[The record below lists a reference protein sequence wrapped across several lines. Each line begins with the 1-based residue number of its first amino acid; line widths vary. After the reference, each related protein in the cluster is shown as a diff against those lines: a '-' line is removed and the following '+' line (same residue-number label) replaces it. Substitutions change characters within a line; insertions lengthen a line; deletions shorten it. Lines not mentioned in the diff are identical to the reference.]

1 MSKNKK
7 KEVEMRN
14 TMEQDKPK
22 KQRKKIVITRQLS
35 HNVNAIMTS
44 NKTTGE
50 ILDELQKIIPQ
61 FDYEEADA

>member
-1 MSKNKK
+1 MNKQK

-35 HNVNAIMTS
+35 QKVNAILTS
-44 NKTTGE
+44 GKTTGE
-50 ILDELQKIIPQ
+50 ILAEIQKLIPQ
-61 FDYEEADA
+61 FDYEEAE

>member
-1 MSKNKK
+1 MNKQK

-35 HNVNAIMTS
+35 QKVNAIMTS
-44 NKTTGE
+44 GKTTGE
-50 ILDELQKIIPQ
+50 ILAAIAALHPAFSKDGAAE
-61 FDYEEADA
+61 